1 MAAPIGDSL
10 QAGLSFEQQR
20 GELAEIDAPVAPDVA
35 AGGLY
40 VGIFIT
46 CGIEFPAEV
55 GIGFVEEIILADA
68 DPEEGRLCGEKFRQ
82 FAVKVLIDTRFLF
95 REYGGGKQADVRESA
110 GIFL

>member
-1 MAAPIGDSL
+1 MAAPIGDSH
-10 QAGLSFEQQR
+10 QAGLSFEQKR
-20 GELAEIDAPVAPDVA
+20 CELAEIDAPVAPDVA

-46 CGIEFPAEV
+46 SGIKFPAEV

-68 DPEEGRLCGEKFRQ
+68 DPEEGRLCGEKFCQ
-82 FAVKVLIDTRFLF
+82 FAVKILIYRRFLF